1 MNALRRFIWTWCAR
15 PLFRWSPHP
24 AYGFRRFLLRLG
36 GMQLGRRVRC
46 RRTVDI
52 DYPWNVRLDDLVM
65 VSDDVLLRAGSP
77 IHIGSRCVISQYC
90 SLLTEVRDPAA
101 TGHPLLRGPI
111 TIGDDCW
118 VATDTL
124 VLPGSTLEPGVVV
137 GARGLVEGRLPA
149 WHIATGEPARPR
161 HERVLHSST

>member
-1 MNALRRFIWTWCAR
+1 
-15 PLFRWSPHP
+15 
-24 AYGFRRFLLRLG
+24 
-36 GMQLGRRVRC
+36 MQLGQRVRC

-52 DYPWNVRLDDLVM
+52 DHPWNIRLDDLVM
-65 VSDDVLLRAGSP
+65 VSDDVLLRAASP

-90 SLLTEVRDPAA
+90 SLLTEVRDPG
-101 TGHPLLRGPI
+101 TPGHPPLRGPI
-111 TIGDDCW
+111 SIGDDCW

-149 WHIATGEPARPR
+149 WHIATGVPARAR